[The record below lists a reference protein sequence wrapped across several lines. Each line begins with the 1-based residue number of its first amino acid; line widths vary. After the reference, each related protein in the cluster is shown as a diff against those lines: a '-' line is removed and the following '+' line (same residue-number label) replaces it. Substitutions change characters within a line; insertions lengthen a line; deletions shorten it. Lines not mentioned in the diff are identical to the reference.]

1 MKQSIKEYEQ
11 LLLDSHSTRKGATNA
26 GAQGGLLQE
35 SCEAL
40 GQSVHHTGCWRYLL
54 KRYFKEHN
62 AGVASVQPLKNHL
75 NLNINV
81 STGLIDDYPV
91 DRRTA
96 QSVSCGIL
104 VRARLGPVQ
113 RTSTQEL
120 GEEGSLS
127 LFRQCYSRLSTS
139 MSSLH

>member
-1 MKQSIKEYEQ
+1 M
-11 LLLDSHSTRKGATNA
+11 LLDSHSTRKGATNA

-35 SCEAL
+35 SCDGSRAEC
-40 GQSVHHTGCWRYLL
+40 HHTVGCWRYLL

-113 RTSTQEL
+113 RTVGLRLRSR
-120 GEEGSLS
+120 GVPLS
-127 LFRQCYSRLSTS
+127 V
-139 MSSLH
+139 SSVLVGKVLQ

>member
-1 MKQSIKEYEQ
+1 M
-11 LLLDSHSTRKGATNA
+11 
-26 GAQGGLLQE
+26 
-35 SCEAL
+35 AL
-40 GQSVHHTGCWRYLL
+40 GQSVHHTVGCWRYLL

-113 RTSTQEL
+113 KDFDSGAEYT
-120 GEEGSLS
+120 EGSLS
-127 LFRQCYSRLSTS
+127 LFRQC
-139 MSSLH
+139 

>member
-1 MKQSIKEYEQ
+1 MSSLSPSASAAAPNADAASSESSLESSS
-11 LLLDSHSTRKGATNA
+11 LLDSHSTRKGATNA

-40 GQSVHHTGCWRYLL
+40 GQSVHHTVGCWRYLL

-113 RTSTQEL
+113 
-120 GEEGSLS
+120 
-127 LFRQCYSRLSTS
+127 
-139 MSSLH
+139 